1 MAPKVAKSLT
11 NPIRYKT
18 FTLTYDGV
26 VNEEKALQ
34 TGKLVKLFENTSS
47 EASSVKTHRF
57 IGTSESKDR
66 DGEIALVNGWD
77 FTHYIK
83 NPVVLWGH
91 IHTSLPIGKT
101 VGLYKDE
108 ARKVIYFDIQ
118 FSESYD
124 FAKTVKGLVDEG
136 ILNATSVGFRVLEW
150 DYDQKT
156 EALVFT
162 KMELF
167 EISIVN
173 IPANQDALLQDQVE
187 PVEQKSKALDD
198 TELAELIARL
208 VKENFE
214 ALAQQNK
221 PPVEVVEE
229 VVENIEIVESLPDAD
244 VAEITTTDK
253 TEQAL
258 SEGVINSIVER
269 VTQAVLTNLNTKPEE
284 EAEVVAESSTEP
296 TAEVG
301 EQSEPEP
308 EPILEPVPESVVVGI
323 EALSENI
330 GFIIVTEEEN

>member
-1 MAPKVAKSLT
+1 MAKQMAKSLT

-34 TGKLVKLFENTSS
+34 SGTLVKIFESKGLD
-47 EASSVKTHRF
+47 ASSAKIHRF

-66 DGEIALVNGWD
+66 DGEIALLSGWD
-77 FTHYIK
+77 FNQYIK

-136 ILNATSVGFRVLEW
+136 ILNATSVGFRVLDW

-173 IPANQDALLQDQVE
+173 VPANQDALLQDQVD
-187 PVEQKSKALDD
+187 PAEQKSKALDEN
-198 TELAELIARL
+198 ELAELIARL

-214 ALAQQNK
+214 ALAEQNK
-221 PPVEVVEE
+221 PSVEVEPEIEE
-229 VVENIEIVESLPDAD
+229 GVEIVEALPDAN
-244 VAEITTTDK
+244 VAETAP
-253 TEQAL
+253 TEKLEQSL
-258 SEGVINSIVER
+258 SEGVIESIVER
-269 VTQAVLTNLNTKPEE
+269 VTQAVLINLNTKPEE
-284 EAEVVAESSTEP
+284 GTEVVADSSTEP
-296 TAEVG
+296 ITEVG
-301 EQSEPEP
+301 AISEPEP
-308 EPILEPVPESVVVGI
+308 EPIPEPEPEAVVVGI
-323 EALSENI
+323 EELSENI
-330 GFIIVTEEEN
+330 GFIIVTEEEK